1 MAESS
6 RHESGMGTR
15 AGGPAGYTA
24 PAGAQDAST
33 HADDGA
39 AVTAAA
45 FEAVAVAV
53 ALLDAD
59 GRVRSVNAQAR
70 QLLGLDREVAGGLL
84 LPRRWPGSVHDEEG
98 RQIDPAG
105 WPLASL
111 PTGGRETASRLFRVH
126 HPSRPSPTWVHVT
139 AEPLREAGA
148 GHGTVVVT
156 LADATALAE
165 TRADL
170 EDVVADRATLLEAVP
185 DMFIYVGTDDRVT
198 RVVGERKGAGL
209 DARRSQ
215 VPAVGSRTW
224 ELFNGEAAGKARQA
238 VALARA
244 TGRPVTTELSHETRA
259 GTRFEEARHV
269 PLADGGL
276 LVTLRD
282 ITERKRTEVALV
294 RSEEKYRTLYTRT
307 PVMLHSI
314 DAEGRLV
321 GVKPTARPRKARLH
335 GLGRSW
341 AGARRSSS
349 RRPPGAWP
357 QSRGCPS
364 LLSAHATKPRSTGG
378 ASPRDVVDVTAA
390 MVERDETGLCDAFS
404 GRARRRLCTARGGAR
419 GGRARR
425 GPGGMPSW
433 TRRRCSCRRSA
444 RT

>member
-1 MAESS
+1 MAENS
-6 RHESGMGTR
+6 RHESGLGTR

-24 PAGAQDAST
+24 PAGADEAPT
-33 HADDGA
+33 YADDGA

-84 LPRRWPGSVHDEEG
+84 LPRRWPGSLHDEEG
-98 RQIDPAG
+98 RHIDPAG

-111 PTGGRETASRLFRVH
+111 PAGGREAASRLFRVR
-126 HPSRPSPTWVHVT
+126 HPGRPSPAWVHVT

-165 TRADL
+165 TRAEL

-224 ELFNGEAAGKARQA
+224 ELFKGEAAGKARQA
-238 VALARA
+238 LALARA
-244 TGRPVTTELSHETRA
+244 TGRPVTTEPLTRDA
-259 GTRFEEARHV
+259 LRYAVR
-269 PLADGGL
+269 GG
-276 LVTLRD
+276 
-282 ITERKRTEVALV
+282 
-294 RSEEKYRTLYTRT
+294 
-307 PVMLHSI
+307 P
-314 DAEGRLV
+314 
-321 GVKPTARPRKARLH
+321 PRA
-335 GLGRSW
+335 
-341 AGARRSSS
+341 
-349 RRPPGAWP
+349 
-357 QSRGCPS
+357 
-364 LLSAHATKPRSTGG
+364 
-378 ASPRDVVDVTAA
+378 
-390 MVERDETGLCDAFS
+390 
-404 GRARRRLCTARGGAR
+404 ARRRRAPGHAARHHGTQAYR
-419 GGRARR
+419 GRAGPQRGEVPDALHPHAGDAALHRRR
-425 GPGGMPSW
+425 GAPCGGERPL
-433 TRRRCSCRRSA
+433 A
-444 RT
+444 